1 MRNIVLTENDKRQIL
16 SKHIK
21 ETNVIDN
28 DIVITDWLSPDE
40 KYMIFLDEL
49 YDIDNKKN
57 LGDIW
62 SNPDNLI
69 LFLEHTYRVSPLKQS
84 IKEHASNVFGRVM
97 LTESNIDLT
106 PLKPLIKQYLKE
118 GLWDSFTGWVSKT
131 AKSTVKGV
139 SDFFV
144 DSWEGIKKFGV
155 AISKGDWNEIVSLL
169 GKGVKWLARKL
180 RQALYS
186 PVGIVV
192 DAILIATGVGKI
204 AQAVAWAIV
213 VALDIYEF
221 ASGDYED
228 DSPMWMRI
236 IFFGIDI
243 LGLVFAG
250 IAAKGAK
257 SIITAAIGSAK
268 TAEEAAILI
277 AKNPA
282 ALKVI
287 EKMGAATKDVPALLS
302 KSVGQMGKTFPKG
315 AGFVGGAMSK
325 SIETLAKAQS
335 GYKTLLKGAKSGV
348 KTAAIVGG
356 IGTGMEYYKDSKG
369 TKDMGDKDVEDLG
382 KTLTSQKADYSEYI

>member
-1 MRNIVLTENDKRQIL
+1 MRNIVLTENDKRKIL

-28 DIVITDWLSPDE
+28 NIVITDWLSPDE

-118 GLWDSFTGWVSKT
+118 GLWDSFTGWVSDT

-144 DSWEGIKKFGV
+144 DSWEGIKEFGV

-192 DAILIATGVGKI
+192 DAILIATGVGKG
-204 AQAVAWAIV
+204 AQVVAWAIV

-221 ASGDYED
+221 ASGDYEED
-228 DSPMWMRI
+228 LPMWMRI
-236 IFFGIDI
+236 LFFGIDI

-257 SIITAAIGSAK
+257 SIIKAAIGSAK

-277 AKNPA
+277 GKNPA

-287 EKMGAATKDVPALLS
+287 EKMGVATKDVPALLS
-302 KSVGQMGKTFPKG
+302 KSVAQMEKTFPKG
-315 AGFVGGAMSK
+315 ANFVGGSMSK

-348 KTAAIVGG
+348 KTAAIVGA
-356 IGTGMEYYKDSKG
+356 IGTGVEYYKDSKG
-369 TKDMGDKDVEDLG
+369 TKDMDDKDVKDLS

>member
-236 IFFGIDI
+236 LFFGIDI

-250 IAAKGAK
+250 IAAKSAK
-257 SIITAAIGSAK
+257 SIIKAAIGSAK
-268 TAEEAAILI
+268 TA
-277 AKNPA
+277 
-282 ALKVI
+282 
-287 EKMGAATKDVPALLS
+287 
-302 KSVGQMGKTFPKG
+302 
-315 AGFVGGAMSK
+315 
-325 SIETLAKAQS
+325 
-335 GYKTLLKGAKSGV
+335 
-348 KTAAIVGG
+348 
-356 IGTGMEYYKDSKG
+356 
-369 TKDMGDKDVEDLG
+369 
-382 KTLTSQKADYSEYI
+382 